1 LIATLNLMRF
11 TSPKL
16 QTLMNINSGN
26 DNQETTKISERER
39 EMLQLAA
46 QGLNTKE
53 SAEKMGIGIDTIESH
68 RRNIFKKLGAKNI
81 TEAVS
86 MGLRMGIIK

>member
-1 LIATLNLMRF
+1 MF
-11 TSPKL
+11 
-16 QTLMNINSGN
+16 INSEN
-26 DNQETTKISERER
+26 ENQEEISNISKREI

-46 QGLNTKE
+46 QGLNSKE
-53 SAEKMGIGIDTIESH
+53 TAEIMGIGIDTIESH

-86 MGLRMGIIK
+86 MGFRIGIIS